1 MGPSAGESAERR
13 RPREQRPRREEEGG
27 SDVRAMAVSERG
39 DERSAARGERAEA
52 GRGVGRA
59 ELGQAGEEGR

>member
-1 MGPSAGESAERR
+1 MGPAAGESAERR

-39 DERSAARGERAEA
+39 DERSVERGERSWAKRERRE
-52 GRGVGRA
+52 G
-59 ELGQAGEEGR
+59 ELG

>member
-1 MGPSAGESAERR
+1 M
-13 RPREQRPRREEEGG
+13 
-27 SDVRAMAVSERG
+27 RAMDVSERG